1 MRSTGAIVLS
11 FFGALWAFLALHNS
25 GQPLWAQ
32 IMPFVLSFAL
42 VLAAL
47 NSDRHAQKPT
57 PEMRKRIGR
66 TVMIWSFIEGVA
78 IFAVVNVLHNTG
90 HAEWTV
96 ALVAVVVGLHF
107 FPLAIGLRAPIYWLT
122 GVGLLAVAAAGLVMV
137 RAGVAQDAA
146 IGIGCA
152 VVLYVTAFVIT
163 AFTPKARVMV
173 EA

>member
-11 FFGALWAFLALHNS
+11 FFAALWAFLALHNS

-47 NSDRHAQKPT
+47 NNDRNAARPT

-66 TVMIWSFIEGVA
+66 TVMIWSFVEGLA
-78 IFAVVNVLHNTG
+78 IFAGVNVLQNIG
-90 HAEWTV
+90 HTDWTV

-107 FPLAIGLRAPIYWLT
+107 FPLAIGLRVPLYWAT
-122 GVGLLAVAAAGLVMV
+122 GLGMLGVAAAGLVLV
-137 RAGVAQDAA
+137 PAGVTQDAA

-152 VVLYVTAFVIT
+152 AVLYLTAFVVTAFV
-163 AFTPKARVMV
+163 PKVRAAM